1 MAKILRTLEST
12 DFDRM
17 GFDWTLPQVD
27 AVIVSQS
34 EGTMVRAAAL
44 VIERPEIEP
53 IRYYNVLTKPL
64 DTWHAPWAEFVRRY
78 VPAIP
83 NVRFPW
89 FGNPEIW
96 DWPKITPAL
105 QDDILEWMNGCAFP
119 ARRFF
124 LDQHWKRPAD
134 WMFDAPVE
142 VDGDAWEEN
151 ITRCFSGL
159 ISPLV
164 NGDQTSNSARYLEN
178 SQAIPEPMR
187 TNLWRENPQ
196 NVLSFNVDRC
206 QPDTYGEYVAQPGWM
221 AWTCDL
227 PRNDDGAYEI
237 AGRRREKEIAT

>member
-1 MAKILRTLEST
+1 MAKILRSLEST
-12 DFDRM
+12 HFDRM
-17 GFDWTLPQVD
+17 KGYWVLPHTD
-27 AVIVSQS
+27 AVIIHQS
-34 EGTMVRAAAL
+34 EGSMVRAQVLA
-44 VIERPEIEP
+44 IERPEVEL

-64 DTWHAPWAEFVRRY
+64 DTWHAPFAEFVRRY
-78 VPAIP
+78 VPAVP

-96 DWPKITPAL
+96 DWPNITPAL
-105 QDDILEWMNGCAFP
+105 QDEIIEWMVGCGFP

-142 VDGDAWEEN
+142 IDGDAWEEN

-164 NGDQTSNSARYLEN
+164 NGDQTSNSVRYIEN
-178 SQAIPEPMR
+178 AQAIPEPNR
-187 TNLWRENPQ
+187 LRLWRENPL

-206 QPDTYGEYVAQPGWM
+206 DFESFEPYIAQPGWM
-221 AWTCDL
+221 AWTCDY
-227 PRNDDGAYEI
+227 PHNDDGTYEI
-237 AGRRREKEIAT
+237 VGRRREQEIAT